1 MSDSSSHFSF
11 PKEEEKVLALWN
23 EIDAFHTTL
32 ELTKD
37 KPEFSFF
44 DGPPFATG
52 TPHYGH
58 ILAST
63 IKDIVPR
70 YATMTGY
77 HVERRF
83 GWDTHG
89 LPIEHIIDKKLDI
102 HSKEDVFKF
111 GLENYNNECRAI
123 VMTYADEWRKTIGR
137 LGRWIDF
144 DNDYK
149 TMYPSFMES
158 TWWAFKQLF
167 EKDQV
172 YRGQR
177 VMPYSTGCTTPLSN
191 FEAQQNYKDVNDP
204 AVTIGFDVVGQE
216 KTQFVAW
223 TTTPW
228 TLPSNMALCVNPEFE
243 YVKIYDENKD
253 MYFYTLESLIKTLY
267 KKPAAEKYKVVE
279 KVKGSDLVGMKYK
292 PLFNYFYDDWKD
304 TAFRVLADSYV
315 SNDSGTGIVHNAP
328 AFGEDD
334 YRVCVANGVI
344 KEDSDFPNPVDDVG
358 NFLDEVTDF
367 KGMYVKDADKFII
380 KHLTASGNMLLAS
393 QIRHSYPFCW
403 RSDTPLLYRTVP
415 AWFVRVKNIVPQLLE
430 SVKKTHWV
438 PEVIKEKR
446 FANWIANARDWNIS
460 RNRYWGTPIPLW
472 ASEDLTEIVCVGSIA
487 ELEELSGV
495 KNITDLHRDTID
507 NITIPSK
514 KGNGPLKR
522 IEEVFDCWFESGSMP
537 YASQHY
543 PFENKDLFKQRVPA
557 NFISE
562 GLDQTRG
569 WFYTLSVLGTQL
581 FGEVPYKNVIVS
593 GIVLAADGKK
603 MSKSLKNYPDPNIV
617 LNQYGADALRLY
629 LINSPVLKAE
639 SLKFKEEGV
648 KEVVS
653 KVLLPWWNSFKFL
666 DGQIAL
672 LKKTSDIDFQYDPTL
687 RSDNVMDRWVL
698 ASLQSLVKFIHAEM
712 SEYRLYTVVPELLQF
727 IDSLTNWY
735 IRFNRRRLKGENG
748 VSDCVKALNTLF
760 EALFTFVRA
769 MAPFTPF
776 LSDSIYLRM
785 KEYIPAD
792 IISKFGK
799 DSRSVHF
806 LSYPVVREELF
817 DEAIEKAVGR
827 MQSVIELGRN
837 IREKKTIS
845 LKTPLKSLVIL
856 HGDKEYLKDVA
867 ALKNYIVEEL
877 NVRDVIITDDE
888 AKYGVEYTAIADW
901 PVLGKKLKKDAKKVK
916 AALPTVTSEQV
927 VQYLETGKLVVDG
940 IELVKG
946 DLNVVRGLPESKTQE
961 GQETRTDQEVLII
974 LDTKIYDEL
983 KTEGLARELV
993 NRIQKLRKKCGLEA
1007 TDDVLVKYDLVKD
1020 TIDFESVI
1028 KAHGEMLTKTCRSEI
1043 SKDDGKRTDAIADE
1057 EQTINDTVFQIENI
1071 QVINIII
1078 ALQTITLSF
1087 TLLYIR
1093 YIWFAK
1099 NIIILCMIF
1108 FPFYELFITSN
1119 PFIDLLFLV
1128 FYFYLPCC
1136 IRCIK

>member
-1 MSDSSSHFSF
+1 MSEAPTQFSF
-11 PKEEEKVLALWN
+11 SKEEEKVLALWE
-23 EIDAFHTTL
+23 EIDAFHTSI

-70 YATMTGY
+70 FATMNGY

-102 HSKEDVFKF
+102 HSKEDVFKY

-123 VMTYADEWRKTIGR
+123 VMTYANEWRKTIGR

-158 TWWAFKQLF
+158 VWWAFKELF
-167 EKDQV
+167 EKGQV

-204 AVTIGFDVVGQE
+204 AVTIGFNVIGQE
-216 KTQFVAW
+216 KTKLVAW

-228 TLPSNMALCVNPEFE
+228 TLPSNMALCVNPDFE
-243 YVKIYDENKD
+243 YVKIYDEKKD
-253 MYFYTLESLIKTLY
+253 EYYILLESLIKTLY
-267 KKPAAEKYKVVE
+267 KKPASEKFKVVE
-279 KVKGSDLVGMKYK
+279 KIKGSDMVGWKYE
-292 PLFNYFYDDWKD
+292 PLYPYFKHFE
-304 TAFRVLADSYV
+304 TAFRVISDGYV
-315 SNDSGTGIVHNAP
+315 TADSGTGIVHNAP
-328 AFGEDD
+328 AFGEEDFN
-334 YRVCVANGVI
+334 VCIKHGIV
-344 KEDSDFPNPVDDVG
+344 KEDDDIPNPVNDLGKFTPQVP
-358 NFLDEVTDF
+358 DF
-367 KGMYVKDADKFII
+367 ENIYVKDADKLII
-380 KHLTASGNMLLAS
+380 KDLTAKGNLLLAS

-403 RSDTPLLYRTVP
+403 RSDTPLLYRSVP
-415 AWFVRVKNIVPQLLE
+415 AWFVRVKNIVPQILD
-430 SVKKTHWV
+430 SVQKSHWV
-438 PEVIKEKR
+438 PSNIKDKR
-446 FANWIANARDWNIS
+446 FSNWIANARDWNIS

-472 ASEDLTEIVCVGSIA
+472 VSDDFEEMVCVGSIE
-487 ELEELSGV
+487 ELRELSGV
-495 KNITDLHRDTID
+495 KDIEDLHRDKID
-507 NITIPSK
+507 HITIPSK
-514 KGNGPLKR
+514 KGKGQLKR

-543 PFENKDLFKQRVPA
+543 PFENKDIFKDRVPA

-569 WFYTLSVLGTQL
+569 WFYTLSVLGTHL

-593 GIVLAADGKK
+593 GLVLAADGKK

-617 LNQYGADALRLY
+617 LNKYGADALRLY

-639 SLKFKEEGV
+639 TLKFKEEGV

-672 LKKTSDIDFQYDPTL
+672 LKKTSGIDFKFDPSL
-687 RSDNVMDRWVL
+687 RSDNVMDKWIL
-698 ASLQSLVKFIHAEM
+698 ASLQTLMKSIHEEM
-712 SEYRLYTVVPELLQF
+712 EQYRLYTVVPELLNF

-748 VSDCVKALNTLF
+748 VEDCIKAMNSLF

-776 LSDSIYLRM
+776 LSDSIYLKM
-785 KEYIPAD
+785 KEFIPAETLT
-792 IISKFGK
+792 KFTK
-799 DSRSVHF
+799 DPRSVHF
-806 LSYPVVREELF
+806 TSYPVVRKELF
-817 DEAIEKAVGR
+817 DDNIERAVSR
-827 MQSVIELGRN
+827 MQAVIDLGRN
-837 IREKKTIS
+837 IREKKMIS
-845 LKTPLKSLVIL
+845 LKTPLKTLVVL
-856 HGDKEYLKDVA
+856 HGDKQYLKDISD
-867 ALKNYIVEEL
+867 LKTYIVEEL

-888 AKYGVEYTAIADW
+888 ASYGVEYKAVADW

-916 AALPTVTSEQV
+916 DALPNVTSEQV
-927 VQYLETGKLVVDG
+927 LDYLKTGKLEVAG

-946 DLNVVRGLPESKTQE
+946 DLNAIRGLPESKTQE
-961 GQETRTDQEVLII
+961 GQETRTDQDVLII
-974 LDTKIYDEL
+974 LDTKMYPEL

-1007 TDDVLVKYDLVKD
+1007 TDDVLVKYELVKD
-1020 TIDFESVI
+1020 TINFEEIVAEH
-1028 KAHGEMLTKTCRSEI
+1028 KDMLTKTCRSEI
-1043 SKDDGKRTDAIADE
+1043 VKEDGESGNAIGDE
-1057 EQTINDTVFQIENI
+1057 EQTINDTIFKLKVFK
-1071 QVINIII
+1071 
-1078 ALQTITLSF
+1078 L
-1087 TLLYIR
+1087 
-1093 YIWFAK
+1093 
-1099 NIIILCMIF
+1099 
-1108 FPFYELFITSN
+1108 
-1119 PFIDLLFLV
+1119 
-1128 FYFYLPCC
+1128 
-1136 IRCIK
+1136 

>member
-1 MSDSSSHFSF
+1 MAEEKTHFSF
-11 PKEEEKVLALWN
+11 SQEEEKVLSFWN
-23 EIDAFHTTL
+23 EIDAFHTSL

-70 YATMTGY
+70 YATMTGH

-89 LPIEHIIDKKLDI
+89 VPIEHIIDKKLGIRGKD
-102 HSKEDVFKF
+102 DVFKY
-111 GLENYNNECRAI
+111 GLENYNNECRSI
-123 VMTYADEWRKTIGR
+123 VMTYAADWRKTIGR

-158 TWWAFKQLF
+158 VWWAFKELHS
-167 EKDQV
+167 KGQV
-172 YRGQR
+172 YRGYR
-177 VMPYSTGCTTPLSN
+177 VMPYSTGLTTPLSN

-204 AVTIGFDVVGQE
+204 AVTIGFKVVGQPN
-216 KTQFVAW
+216 TFLVAW

-228 TLPSNMALCVNPEFE
+228 TLPSNLSLCVNPEFE

-253 MYFYTLESLIKTLY
+253 AYYILLESLINTLY
-267 KKPAAEKYKVVE
+267 KKPKSEKYKVVE
-279 KVKGSDLVGMKYK
+279 KIPAKDLEGLKYE
-292 PLFNYFYDDWKD
+292 PLFPYFAEKFKD
-304 TAFRVLADSYV
+304 TAFRVISSSYV
-315 SNDSGTGIVHNAP
+315 TNDSGTGIVHNAP
-328 AFGEDD
+328 AFGEED
-334 YRVCVANGVI
+334 YQACLAAGIVNEG
-344 KEDSDFPNPVDDVG
+344 STFPNPVDDLG
-358 NFLDEVTDF
+358 NFTPEVTDF
-367 KGMYVKDADKFII
+367 AGMYVKDADKHII
-380 KHLTASGNMLLAS
+380 KHLTESGNMLLTS

-415 AWFVRVKNIVPQLLE
+415 AWFIRVKEIVPRLLE
-430 SVKKTHWV
+430 SVMDSHWV
-438 PEVIKEKR
+438 PSTIKEKR
-446 FANWIANARDWNIS
+446 FANWIANARDWNVS

-472 ASEDLTEIVCVGSIA
+472 VSDDYEEVVCIGSVE
-487 ELEELSGV
+487 ELERLSGV
-495 KNITDLHRDTID
+495 SGIKDLHRDSID
-507 NITIPSK
+507 GLTIPSQQG
-514 KGNGPLKR
+514 KGQLKR
-522 IEEVFDCWFESGSMP
+522 VEEVFDCWFESGSMP

-543 PFENKDLFKQRVPA
+543 PFENKEKFAQRVPA

-569 WFYTLSVLGTQL
+569 WFYTLSVLGTHL

-593 GIVLAADGKK
+593 GIVLAADGRK

-617 LNQYGADALRLY
+617 LEKYGADALRLY

-672 LKKTSDIDFQYDPTL
+672 LKKTSDVDFKYDPNVV
-687 RSDNVMDRWVL
+687 SDNVMDRWIL
-698 ASLQSLVKFIHAEM
+698 ASMQSLVQFIHKEM
-712 SEYRLYTVVPELLQF
+712 SSYKLYTVVPKLLHF
-727 IDSLTNWY
+727 IDELTNWY
-735 IRFNRRRLKGENG
+735 IRFNRRRLKGESG
-748 VSDCVKALNTLF
+748 VEDCLKALNSLF

-776 LSDSIYLRM
+776 LADGIYLRL
-785 KEYIPAD
+785 KEYIPHEVLAQF
-792 IISKFGK
+792 SK

-806 LSYPVVREELF
+806 LSYPVVRQEFF
-817 DEAIEKAVGR
+817 DEAIETAVAR

-845 LKTPLKSLVIL
+845 LKTPLKTLVIL
-856 HGDKEYLKDVA
+856 HSDKSFLKDVE
-867 ALKNYIVEEL
+867 ALKGYIVEEL

-888 AKYGVEYTAIADW
+888 AKYNVEYKAVADW

-916 AALPTVTSEQV
+916 DALPSVSSDDV
-927 VQYLETGKLVVDG
+927 RMYLKTGQLEVAG
-940 IELVKG
+940 IQLVKG
-946 DLNVVRGLPESKTQE
+946 DLNAIRGLPESAAEE
-961 GQETRTDQEVLII
+961 GHETRTDQDVLII
-974 LDTKIYDEL
+974 LDTNMYPEL

-1007 TDDVLVKYDLVKD
+1007 TDDVLVQYDVVKD
-1020 TIDFESVI
+1020 TINLDDIVKEHST
-1028 KAHGEMLTKTCRSEI
+1028 MLNKICRSDI
-1043 SKDDGKRTDAIADE
+1043 CKFDNARSDAIADE
-1057 EQTINDTVFQIENI
+1057 EQSINDTVFK
-1071 QVINIII
+1071 
-1078 ALQTITLSF
+1078 L
-1087 TLLYIR
+1087 
-1093 YIWFAK
+1093 K
-1099 NIIILCMIF
+1099 IF
-1108 FPFYELFITSN
+1108 KL
-1119 PFIDLLFLV
+1119 
-1128 FYFYLPCC
+1128 
-1136 IRCIK
+1136 